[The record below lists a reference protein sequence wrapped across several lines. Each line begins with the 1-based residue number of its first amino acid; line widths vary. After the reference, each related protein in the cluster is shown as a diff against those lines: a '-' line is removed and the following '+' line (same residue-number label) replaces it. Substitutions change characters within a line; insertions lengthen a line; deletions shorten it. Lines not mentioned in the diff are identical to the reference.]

1 MTRLRQNCLPLLLV
15 AAAGSA
21 TLVVGIAMRRVDG
34 TRAPAF
40 GLQTAP
46 ASSVVTDN
54 GPQSPHV
61 GSAKA
66 SVWQPVAW
74 NEEATGNSVRVASVE
89 SATLPSAQNRPVVK
103 IAQRAV
109 RSVPATAPIVIS
121 GSAQDG
127 NYGAEALAASPAAP
141 TVRVVTQ
148 PVVAQPA
155 VADPTIAPPATT
167 DAVNVEPSPA
177 PATPVVRAVQRQ
189 KLSDLSVLG
198 SDTDEDAAGDSTG
211 DSTEQADEGQPAVD
225 VGGAASRREDVAD
238 LSTPEPYVSMNETV
252 AAQRAPVKNDAAPA
266 KSNELFAPP
275 ALPRGFG
282 IGLPRIS
289 RSTAKNPTSGQAPRG
304 VRGTPNNNRPPVVSA
319 APESTRDGAS
329 EVVDTDA
336 ANIDSADRYSANN
349 DSSVVPD
356 DTSVRMVLPNSG
368 GTPISANSNSAP
380 SEPTT
385 DPIVTPNLQQP
396 RSEQF
401 VAESAAPT
409 MASAVTPAPTIT
421 SPTVRP
427 ATPMPQR
434 PVASAPVSERG
445 MRMRQV
451 PPQPVA
457 PWAMPPTPRAAVA
470 SRDAQPVPAPAA
482 KQAPQVAA
490 KPASPPPPVPAVA
503 AQPVPVVDPKPVP
516 PSVTQKNVMVL
527 APPAVDPSR
536 RTMMPAAT
544 PPAPVR
550 QQVQAQ
556 RPPAMQQPG
565 FAPAPVPMPLANVP
579 PARPPYLM
587 VVAQRAQE
595 HIDYGF
601 NLAERGAIFSSET
614 EFNEALLLVAQAMD
628 AAEHTHIH
636 SDAMRTAMRAF
647 READDFVPRD
657 AIEPNISQIV
667 TTHQTPVLKRTDTN
681 QMPLLVAMQEY
692 YTYGQYQ
699 LGVAGGHEPTAAA
712 ALYGLARLQSVLG
725 TGNDMKKMMCGPKA
739 IALHQAALAIDGTNY
754 AAANELGVL
763 LARYG
768 QWPEAQ
774 AAFLQSVCVSPQLE
788 SWRNL
793 AVSYESLGD
802 MNAAKNAWGRYELAR
817 QAKQTNTVGGGDR
830 PMVNFVDT
838 ETFVRASGGPEAG
851 DMSVPQPRAAEQSVA
866 GAPRQGAPP
875 QMQPPQQQTQQPAGQ
890 QPVTQARADE
900 YPLNWLKTKVTAA
913 FSSNSNSNSNT
924 AQQTGGQQLQRR

>member
-1 MTRLRQNCLPLLLV
+1 
-15 AAAGSA
+15 
-21 TLVVGIAMRRVDG
+21 MRRVDG
-34 TRAPAF
+34 AGAPAF
-40 GLQTAP
+40 GLPTTS
-46 ASSVVTDN
+46 ASSVAVGNAPET
-54 GPQSPHV
+54 PHE
-61 GSAKA
+61 SRTNAP
-66 SVWQPVAW
+66 VWQPVAW
-74 NEEATGNSVRVASVE
+74 NEESTGNSVRVASIE
-89 SATLPSAQNRPVVK
+89 QATSLPGQRRPVVK
-103 IAQRAV
+103 IAQRTT
-109 RSVPATAPIVIS
+109 RSVPTAAPIAIPDS
-121 GSAQDG
+121 SQDV
-127 NYGAEALAASPAAP
+127 NYGAEGLSASPAAP

-155 VADPTIAPPATT
+155 VADPVIAQPATSLPAAS
-167 DAVNVEPSPA
+167 DAAEVEPSPA
-177 PATPVVRAVQRQ
+177 PTKPVVRVVQRQ

-198 SDTDEDAAGDSTG
+198 TDSVEDATED
-211 DSTEQADEGQPAVD
+211 DTEQADEGQPAVD
-225 VGGAASRREDVAD
+225 VGGAASRGEALTDTSAPA
-238 LSTPEPYVSMNETV
+238 LPESMNERV
-252 AAQRAPVKNDAAPA
+252 ASQRPQAVSDAASAKPA
-266 KSNELFAPP
+266 ELFAPP
-275 ALPRGFG
+275 PLPRGFG
-282 IGLPRIS
+282 IGLPRLS
-289 RSTAKNPTSGQAPRG
+289 RNTAKNPASGQTPRG
-304 VRGTPNNNRPPVVSA
+304 VRSAPDNNRSPVATA
-319 APESTRDGAS
+319 APESAREGSDALA
-329 EVVDTDA
+329 DTDA
-336 ANIDSADRYSANN
+336 ANGDSADSQTVDSGSPVTPN
-349 DSSVVPD
+349 D
-356 DTSVRMVLPNSG
+356 TNVRMVLPNSG
-368 GTPISANSNSAP
+368 GTSISANTNSAP
-380 SEPTT
+380 NESTT
-385 DPIVTPNLQQP
+385 DLTVTPNLQQP
-396 RSEQF
+396 RSEQI
-401 VAESAAPT
+401 VVESAAPSI
-409 MASAVTPAPTIT
+409 APAVTPAPIIT
-421 SPTVRP
+421 SPTVKP
-427 ATPMPQR
+427 ATPLPQR

-470 SRDAQPVPAPAA
+470 SRDPQPAPAA
-482 KQAPQVAA
+482 PAKQGPQAPAVAV
-490 KPASPPPPVPAVA
+490 KPMSPPPPVPAVA
-503 AQPVPVVDPKPVP
+503 VKPVP
-516 PSVTQKNVMVL
+516 PSVTQKNVMVV

-536 RTMMPAAT
+536 RTMMPPAAQ
-544 PPAPVR
+544 PAPVR
-550 QQVQAQ
+550 QQVQAS
-556 RPPAMQQPG
+556 RPPATQQPG
-565 FAPAPVPMPLANVP
+565 FAPVPVPLPLANVP

-628 AAEHTHIH
+628 AAEHTHVH
-636 SDAMRTAMRAF
+636 SDAMRAAMRAF

-667 TTHQTPVLKRTDTN
+667 AAHQTPVLKRTDTN

-712 ALYGLARLQSVLG
+712 ALYGLARLQPVLG

-739 IALHQAALAIDGTNY
+739 IALHQAALAIDGSNY

-774 AAFLQSVCVSPQLE
+774 AAFLQSVCVSPQPE

-817 QAKQTNTVGGGDR
+817 QSKQTNTVGGGDR

-851 DMSVPQPRAAEQSVA
+851 DMSVPQSRAPEQSVA

-875 QMQPPQQQTQQPAGQ
+875 QMQPPQQQTQQPNGQ

-913 FSSNSNSNSNT
+913 FSSNSNT